1 MTGLFKKLAKA
12 LAVPV
17 VALMVPALAVQALA
31 PFGHGT
37 AHASSQAGSV
47 EAAPEK
53 NDGSHHHHDH
63 HHSPASH
70 SSGGL
75 DDHHGACKAA
85 PSPACDIV
93 VCCLGEPCVADL
105 VQTARA
111 ALAASLSADRMGEP
125 ASISCRPFEP
135 PPRVS

>member
-1 MTGLFKKLAKA
+1 MARLFKRLAKA
-12 LAVPV
+12 MAVPV
-17 VALMVPALAVQALA
+17 VALMMPALAVQALA

-37 AHASSQAGSV
+37 AHASSQAGGV
-47 EAAPEK
+47 ESAP
-53 NDGSHHHHDH
+53 DSDVGGHHDH
-63 HHSPASH
+63 HHSGASH
-70 SSGGL
+70 SSESP

-105 VQTARA
+105 VPTTRA

-125 ASISCRPFEP
+125 VSISRRPFEP